1 LTQSVSWAK
10 NNDSKNQDERND
22 ERNND
27 ASRPRDFPVLTAPV
41 TDAAVLPARTSAPD
55 PLIFYG
61 VFGLLL
67 FGPLAFGAV
76 EPWSIFILEAGAAL
90 LLLLWTVRQVQS
102 GELSVARSPVFAP
115 LLMFALFILLQLAT
129 GRTAYR
135 NETFSAGLLYC
146 AYGMICFLVIQVL
159 RRTSQVR
166 ALTVAFSA
174 YGFLLASFALLQSL
188 SSSSKLYW
196 IRTPRMGGW
205 IYGPYVNHNH
215 YAGLMEMLVP
225 IPLVFSLTR
234 GARGPRKI
242 MAGIA
247 AALMASTIFLSGSRG
262 GMLAFVVQ
270 VGLLAVVVVWRQ
282 KNRMVTLAL
291 ATFLVIGVGLVLWL
305 GGSELAKRLA
315 TIHADTKTELSGGT
329 RLDIDRDALRM
340 FTHRPILGWGL
351 GVFPDVYPQFRSFHT
366 NFFINEAHNDYLQLL
381 VEMGGLGF
389 AAMLWFLWT
398 VYRNAI
404 SKLKNWP
411 EDTNGAVGLAAL
423 LGVTGILVHSFVD
436 FNLQV
441 PANAAL
447 FYVLC
452 AVAAM
457 ESRFGKSRR
466 KPVRRLDVMGEISSA
481 DQFQGQPVEGQPVE
495 EERD

>member
-1 LTQSVSWAK
+1 MV
-10 NNDSKNQDERND
+10 
-22 ERNND
+22 
-27 ASRPRDFPVLTAPV
+27 TAPV
-41 TDAAVLPARTSAPD
+41 TDAAVQPTRAPASD
-55 PLIFYG
+55 PVIFYG

-76 EPWSIFILEAGAAL
+76 EPWSIFVLEAGAAL
-90 LLLLWTVRQVQS
+90 LLLLWIIRQVAS
-102 GELSVARSPVFAP
+102 GELFVAGSPLFAPALVFAF
-115 LLMFALFILLQLAT
+115 LIGLQLAT

-135 NETFSAGLLYC
+135 YETLSAGLLYC
-146 AYGMICFLVIQVL
+146 AYGVLCFLVTQIL
-159 RRTSQVR
+159 RRTSHVQ
-166 ALTVAFSA
+166 ALTVTFSV

-188 SSSSKLYW
+188 SSTAKLYW
-196 IRTPRMGGW
+196 LRTPRMGGW
-205 IYGPYVNHNH
+205 IFGPYVNHNH

-242 MAGIA
+242 MAGVA
-247 AALMASTIFLSGSRG
+247 AALMAGTIFLSGSRG
-262 GMLAFVVQ
+262 GMLAFVVEM
-270 VGLLAVVVVWRQ
+270 GLLAVVVVWGQQSR
-282 KNRMVTLAL
+282 KMTLAL

-340 FTHRPILGWGL
+340 AHRKPILGWGL
-351 GVFPDVYPQFRSFHT
+351 GTFPDVYPEFRSFHT

-389 AAMLWFLWT
+389 ATMLWFLWG
-398 VYRNAI
+398 VYRNGI
-404 SKLKNWP
+404 KKLKNWP
-411 EDTNGAVGLAAL
+411 EDLNGAVALAAL
-423 LGVTGILVHSFVD
+423 LGVTGILVHSLVD
-436 FNLQV
+436 FNLQI

-452 AVAAM
+452 VVAAM

-466 KPVRRLDVMGEISSA
+466 KQVRRFDVMGGIFSA
-481 DQFQGQPVEGQPVE
+481 ADRLSEDRE
-495 EERD
+495 EQQ

>member
-1 LTQSVSWAK
+1 M
-10 NNDSKNQDERND
+10 
-22 ERNND
+22 
-27 ASRPRDFPVLTAPV
+27 LTAPV
-41 TDAAVLPARTSAPD
+41 TDAAVQPARSPRPTPVI
-55 PLIFYG
+55 LYG

-76 EPWSIFILEAGAAL
+76 EPWSIFVLEAGAAL
-90 LLLLWTVRQVQS
+90 LLVVWTVRQAAT
-102 GELSVARSPVFAP
+102 GELSVSGNPLFAP
-115 LLMFALFILLQLAT
+115 GLAFAFLIGLQLVT

-135 NETFSAGLLYC
+135 YETFSLGLLYC
-146 AYGMICFLVIQVL
+146 AYGMLCFLAVQLL
-159 RRTSQVR
+159 RRTSHVQ
-166 ALTVAFSA
+166 ALAVMFST
-174 YGFLLASFALLQSL
+174 YGFLLASFALLQGL
-188 SSSSKLYW
+188 SSTSKLYW
-196 IRTPRMGGW
+196 LRTPRMGGW

-242 MAGIA
+242 MAELA
-247 AALMASTIFLSGSRG
+247 AALMAGTIFLSGSRG
-262 GMLAFVVQ
+262 GMLALVVQ
-270 VGLLAVVVVWRQ
+270 IGVLAVVVVWGQ
-282 KNRMVTLAL
+282 KSRKLTLAL

-315 TIHADTKTELSGGT
+315 TVHADTKTELSGGT
-329 RLDIDRDALRM
+329 RLEIDRDALRM
-340 FTHRPILGWGL
+340 VSHKPILGWGL

-389 AAMLWFLWT
+389 ATMLWFLWA
-398 VYRNAI
+398 VYRNGI
-404 SKLKNWP
+404 RKLKNWP
-411 EDTNGAVGLAAL
+411 EDTNGAVALAAL
-423 LGVTGILVHSFVD
+423 LGVTGILVHSLVD
-436 FNLQV
+436 FNLQI

-452 AVAAM
+452 VVAAM

-466 KPVRRLDVMGEISSA
+466 KPVRRFDVMGEGLSA
-481 DQFQGQPVEGQPVE
+481 DRPAA
-495 EERD
+495 D

>member
-1 LTQSVSWAK
+1 M
-10 NNDSKNQDERND
+10 
-22 ERNND
+22 
-27 ASRPRDFPVLTAPV
+27 
-41 TDAAVLPARTSAPD
+41 
-55 PLIFYG
+55 
-61 VFGLLL
+61 FGLLL

-90 LLLLWTVRQVQS
+90 LLGLWIVRQTLT
-102 GELSVARSPVFAP
+102 GELSVTGSPLFAPMLVFA
-115 LLMFALFILLQLAT
+115 LCIGLQLAT

-135 NETFSAGLLYC
+135 YETFSAGLLYC
-146 AYGMICFLVIQVL
+146 AYGILGFLVVQVL
-159 RRTSQVR
+159 RRTMQVQ
-166 ALTVAFSA
+166 ALTVTFSA
-174 YGFLLASFALLQSL
+174 YGFLLASFALLQGL
-188 SSSSKLYW
+188 SSTSKLYW
-196 IRTPRMGGW
+196 LRTPRMGGW

-234 GARGPRKI
+234 GAQGPRKI

-247 AALMASTIFLSGSRG
+247 AALMAGTIFLSGSRG

-270 VGLLAVVVVWRQ
+270 IGVLAVVVVWRQ
-282 KNRMVTLAL
+282 KSRKLISAL

-305 GGSELAKRLA
+305 GGSELAQRLA
-315 TIHADTKTELSGGT
+315 TIHADTRTELSGGT

-340 FTHRPILGWGL
+340 FAHKPVLGWGL
-351 GVFPDVYPQFRSFHT
+351 GTFPDVYPQFRSFHT
-366 NFFINEAHNDYLQLL
+366 NFFINQAHNDYLQLL

-389 AAMLWFLWT
+389 AIMLWFLWA

-404 SKLKNWP
+404 RKLKNWA
-411 EDTNGAVGLAAL
+411 EDTNGAVALAAL

-436 FNLQV
+436 FNLQI

-457 ESRFGKSRR
+457 ETRFGKSRR
-466 KPVRRLDVMGEISSA
+466 KPLRRFDDGRS
-481 DQFQGQPVEGQPVE
+481 QPRIEPGINPIGLNNATKNT
-495 EERD
+495 